1 MLQILKE
8 THIPFS
14 RLRYI
19 GFIASGALIVLTL
32 ILLIAKGGPNY
43 GIDFK
48 GGSKIGLSFSDPMTT
63 EKIRSAL
70 AELGETDVKIF
81 RIQDVS
87 TGTSSFQIQTPP
99 KTPLIEKDEQKNFSL
114 RVIDKLETKYPGL
127 EVTLTGEETV
137 SAAFGKELQWD
148 AILALLLGL
157 ALILIYIWI
166 RIDFRFGVGTVVAVF
181 HDVWITLGIITL
193 AGIRI
198 DITVIA
204 ALLTIIG
211 YSVNDSIVI
220 SKRIQE
226 LIKTRRGA
234 TLTDN
239 IDSGINMT
247 ISRTIVTSLTTL
259 FVALAVVIFASGT
272 AIFPFALTMAIGV
285 VIGTYSSSFIVAPIV
300 IELEKI
306 LPSRK
311 RRT

>member
-1 MLQILKE
+1 MFEILKE
-8 THIPFS
+8 TRIPFS

-19 GFIASGALIVLTL
+19 GFIASGVLIVLTVV
-32 ILLIAKGGPNY
+32 LLLVNRGPNY
-43 GIDFK
+43 GIDFE
-48 GGSKIGLSFSDPMTT
+48 GGSKIGLSFSEPITT
-63 EKIRSAL
+63 EELRSAL
-70 AELGETDVKIF
+70 ADIGETNVKIF

-87 TGTSSFQIQTPP
+87 TGTSSFQIQVPP
-99 KTPLIEKDEQKNFSL
+99 KTMLIVEEEQKSFSQRL
-114 RVIDKLETKYPGL
+114 IDKLETKYPGL

-148 AILALLLGL
+148 AILALLLGM

-166 RIDFRFGVGTVVAVF
+166 RIDFRFGVGTVVATF
-181 HDVWITLGIITL
+181 HDVLITLGIITL

-204 ALLTIIG
+204 AFLTIVG

-234 TLTDN
+234 TLTEN
-239 IDSGINMT
+239 IDAGINT
-247 ISRTIVTSLTTL
+247 TLSRTIVTSLTTL
-259 FVALAVVIFASGT
+259 FVSVAVVIFASGT
-272 AIFPFALTMAIGV
+272 AIYPFAITMTIGII
-285 VIGTYSSSFIVAPIV
+285 IGTYSSSFIVAPLV

>member
-1 MLQILKE
+1 MFEILKE
-8 THIPFS
+8 TRIPFS

-19 GFIASGALIVLTL
+19 GFIASGVLIVLTV
-32 ILLIAKGGPNY
+32 ILLLVNGGPNY
-43 GIDFK
+43 GIDFE
-48 GGSKIGLSFSDPMTT
+48 GGSKIGLSFSEPITT
-63 EKIRSAL
+63 EELRSVL
-70 AELGETDVKIF
+70 ADIGETNVKIF

-87 TGTSSFQIQTPP
+87 TGASSFQVQVSP
-99 KTPLIEKDEQKNFSL
+99 KTALVEEDKSFSRMLIEELQVRN
-114 RVIDKLETKYPGL
+114 PGI

-234 TLTDN
+234 TLTEN
-239 IDSGINMT
+239 IDAGINT
-247 ISRTIVTSLTTL
+247 TLSRTIVTSITTL
-259 FVALAVVIFASGT
+259 FVSVAVVIFASGT
-272 AIFPFALTMAIGV
+272 AIFPFAITMTIGII
-285 VIGTYSSSFIVAPIV
+285 IGTYSSSFIVAPIV
-300 IELEKI
+300 VELERV
-306 LPSRK
+306 LPSHK

>member
-1 MLQILKE
+1 MFEILKE
-8 THIPFS
+8 TRIPFS

-19 GFIASGALIVLTL
+19 GFIASGVLIVLTV
-32 ILLIAKGGPNY
+32 ILLLVNGGPNY
-43 GIDFK
+43 GIDFE
-48 GGSKIGLSFSDPMTT
+48 GGSKIGLSFSEPITT
-63 EKIRSAL
+63 EELRSVL
-70 AELGETDVKIF
+70 ADIGETNVKIF

-87 TGTSSFQIQTPP
+87 TGASSFQVQVSP
-99 KTPLIEKDEQKNFSL
+99 KTALVEEDKSFSRMLIEELQVRN
-114 RVIDKLETKYPGL
+114 PGI

-234 TLTDN
+234 TLTEN
-239 IDSGINMT
+239 IDAGINT
-247 ISRTIVTSLTTL
+247 TLSRTIVTSITTL
-259 FVALAVVIFASGT
+259 FVSVAVVIFASGT
-272 AIFPFALTMAIGV
+272 AIFPFAMTMTIGII
-285 VIGTYSSSFIVAPIV
+285 IGTYSSSFIVAPIV
-300 IELEKI
+300 VELERV
-306 LPSRK
+306 LPSHK

>member
-1 MLQILKE
+1 MFEILKE
-8 THIPFS
+8 THISFS
-14 RLRYI
+14 RLRYV
-19 GFIASGALIVLTL
+19 GFIVSGSLVVLSL
-32 ILLIAKGGPNY
+32 ILLLVNRGPNY
-43 GIDFK
+43 GIDFE
-48 GGSKIGLSFSDPMTT
+48 GGSNISLSFSKPIPT
-63 EKIRSAL
+63 EEVRSAL
-70 AELGETDVKIF
+70 AELGETNVKIF

-87 TGTSSFQIQTPP
+87 TGASSFQVQVPP
-99 KTPLIEKDEQKNFSL
+99 KTALVEEEDKSFSRML
-114 RVIDKLETKYPGL
+114 TEELQVRNPGI

-234 TLTDN
+234 TLTEN
-239 IDSGINMT
+239 IDAGINAAL
-247 ISRTIVTSLTTL
+247 SRTIVTSLTTL
-259 FVALAVVIFASGT
+259 FVSLALVIFASGT
-272 AIFPFALTMAIGV
+272 AIFPFAITMTIGI
-285 VIGTYSSSFIVAPIV
+285 VIGTYSSSFIVAPLV
-300 IELEKI
+300 VELEKI

-311 RRT
+311 RRI